1 MKKPVLFIF
10 ILILSFC
17 TAANLGAQDSR
28 VNSYS
33 LRNLL
38 NYQYRTSVITI
49 QRLAF
54 KDDLQHAYNVSFTSM
69 GLTVSGRLSIPT
81 AAPDN
86 IKGIVIMLR
95 GYQRLSTY
103 YTGKGTENA
112 SLTYIQ
118 NGWIVISPDFLGY
131 ALSSPIP
138 SPDFMAQFYSTINA
152 VELYKSLELI
162 AAPQTRPSPQVFQ
175 YSSSV
180 PLTDRVTLPVS
191 FKKIVLWGH
200 SNGGQVALHFLEII
214 QKPVDT
220 VLWAPVCI
228 DFPDSA
234 GHFGRGAAW
243 AESFKELYTARD
255 FSLFNYLDKIAEG
268 TRIRLNHGD
277 ADTSTPISWSD
288 ALSKAIEDENI
299 RRDANRRGR
308 ILLRY
313 ARHQGADHNMYPA
326 RIRSS
331 VLANDVLFWEEN

>member
-1 MKKPVLFIF
+1 MRKNTLFIF
-10 ILILSFC
+10 ILIIFC
-17 TAANLGAQDSR
+17 CATANLGAQDAE
-28 VNSYS
+28 VNNYS
-33 LRNLL
+33 LKSLL
-38 NYQYRTSVITI
+38 AYPYKTSVITI
-49 QRLAF
+49 KKLAF
-54 KDDLQHAYNVSFTSM
+54 KDTLQYAYNVSFTSM
-69 GLTVSGRLSIPT
+69 GLTVSGRLSIP
-81 AAPDN
+81 AAGN
-86 IKGIVIMLR
+86 IKGIVMMLR

-138 SPDFMAQFYSTINA
+138 APDFMAQFYSTINA
-152 VELYKSLELI
+152 VELYKSLELAL
-162 AAPQTRPSPQVFQ
+162 AADAQSGTQAVFQ
-175 YSSSV
+175 YNSAV
-180 PLTDRVTLPVS
+180 PRADRVTLPATL
-191 FKKIVLWGH
+191 KKICVWGH

-234 GHFGRGAAW
+234 GHFGRSAAW
-243 AESFKELYTARD
+243 AENFKELYPARD
-255 FSLFNYLDKIAEG
+255 FSLFNYLDKIADG

-277 ADTSTPISWSD
+277 ADTSTPVSWSD
-288 ALSKAIEDENI
+288 ALSKAIEDENV

-313 ARHQGADHNMYPA
+313 ERHRGADHNMYPIQ
-326 RIRSS
+326 IRSS
-331 VLANDVLFWEEN
+331 VLANDALFWNEK